1 MSLVANYVPLQE
13 AYGDPNYFSMD
24 PNALYEINVDNDDDA
39 IGDVSFQFHLQ
50 QTLASGTGVAL
61 PIGDKMVGIP
71 LDFIDESGASIRPDE
86 L

>member
-39 IGDVSFQFHLQ
+39 G
-50 QTLASGTGVAL
+50 AL
-61 PIGDKMVGIP
+61 
-71 LDFIDESGASIRPDE
+71 FS
-86 L
+86 